1 MKYKIVTS
9 LLSLT
14 LIMTGMSTTAFA
26 AAANTPA
33 QVTSTAAAVTDAETV
48 DLGQEDGKLNITEA
62 GTYVLT
68 GKLTGCVYVDPG
80 EGDVELIQLDQRVPF
95 CYLQQDRHGLRR

>member
-48 DLGQEDGKLNITEA
+48 VFHHKGQ
-62 GTYVLT
+62 
-68 GKLTGCVYVDPG
+68 
-80 EGDVELIQLDQRVPF
+80 
-95 CYLQQDRHGLRR
+95 